1 MAQLGWIAGIGT
13 LLIFSFIA
21 LYTSTL
27 LADSYRFPDPVT
39 GKRNHT
45 YMEAVEATLVPF
57 FNDILALLGA
67 IGYCPMTVYFPV
79 EMYIA
84 RKKIQRGSLRWFF
97 LRLLNLACLLVA
109 IAAACGAIEG
119 LNHALKNSK
128 PFKF

>member
-1 MAQLGWIAGIGT
+1 MLMYVDDDGKPRRTGTEWTASAHIITAIIGSGVLSQAWAMAQLGWIAGIGT
-13 LLIFSFIA
+13 LLIFSFIT

-45 YMEAVEATLVPF
+45 FMEAVEATLVPF

-67 IGYCPMTVYFPV
+67 IGYWPMTLNVPV

-84 RKKIQRGSLRWFF
+84 RKKIQRG
-97 LRLLNLACLLVA
+97 
-109 IAAACGAIEG
+109 
-119 LNHALKNSK
+119 
-128 PFKF
+128 